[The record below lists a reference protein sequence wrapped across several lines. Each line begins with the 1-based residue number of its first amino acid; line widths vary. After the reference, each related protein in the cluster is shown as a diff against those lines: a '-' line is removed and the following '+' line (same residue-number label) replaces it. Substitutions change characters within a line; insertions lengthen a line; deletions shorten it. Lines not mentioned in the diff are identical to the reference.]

1 MVLKPSIPPTS
12 LAMNETLRSLHK
24 NIICLFP
31 VALTSMEVTNLIFP
45 WETEQDICR
54 FLIIFYRILK
64 MRCNADSLLLM
75 YTKRDCHFTIS
86 AKQQSLFIDTF
97 YFLSFTSS
105 NAFRKIR
112 SNSFSEH
119 FFRLDSSEYP
129 LFCCLSCS

>member
-1 MVLKPSIPPTS
+1 MVLKPSIPATS
-12 LAMNETLRSLHK
+12 LVTNRTSRSLHK
-24 NIICLFP
+24 NIICLFL
-31 VALTSMEVTNLIFP
+31 VALTSTEVTNLIFP
-45 WETEQDICR
+45 WETERDICR

-64 MRCNADSLLLM
+64 MRCIADSLLLM
-75 YTKRDCHFTIS
+75 RDSHFTIS
-86 AKQQSLFIDTF
+86 VKQQSLFIDTF